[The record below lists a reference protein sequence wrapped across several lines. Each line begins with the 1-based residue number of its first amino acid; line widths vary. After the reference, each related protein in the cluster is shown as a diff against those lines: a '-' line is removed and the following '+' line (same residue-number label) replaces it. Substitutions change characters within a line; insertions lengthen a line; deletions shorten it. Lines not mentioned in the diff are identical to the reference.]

1 MTNLEVLKGSISGGF
16 TDLQLS
22 TYLVKVGLEP
32 TDVYITENQKKI
44 DLATIETIIYLM
56 GTSQSVRELDY
67 QITQR
72 SFADLMGLL
81 NLLYMKWGI
90 LNPYLQNKVTGK
102 AIW

>member
-16 TDLQLS
+16 TNEQLS

-32 TDVYITENQKKI
+32 TEIYTTDNQKQI
-44 DLATIETIIYLM
+44 DLATIETIIFLM

-67 QITQR
+67 QVTQR
-72 SFADLMGLL
+72 SFTDLMGLL
-81 NLLYMKWGI
+81 NVLYAKWGI
-90 LNPYLQNKVTGK
+90 QNPYLRNNVTGK